1 MKKIINYYYKIDL
14 NSYDFFVQIFN
25 NISKIKEEDLLT
37 NFETQMKELNI
48 AQNKIVMITNNKNNV
63 NEYKSYRNSLN
74 NSKKKNKEEI
84 NLRNSLDCMKNLKV
98 GVYHRFYISPIKK
111 EKIKVIENNNL
122 LIQIPYIKTP
132 STKKY
137 TLVLDLNK
145 TLAFFDTKSKRISL
159 RNGLFSFLSIL
170 KPYYEL
176 ISFSCEINE
185 KIIREIELQKKYF
198 DYLLNDEYSISYN
211 NTLVKPISC
220 LGRDIFRIIII
231 DDDEKSFQLTK
242 ENGIKISEYNG
253 NNKFDSSLYE
263 FEHILILIYQ
273 SKKL

>member
-1 MKKIINYYYKIDL
+1 MICLYQLIILGKNYLILFESFNSLLDKYNLKDIEKENDIVDTISQIYIFITKDMKKIINYYYKIDL

-137 TLVLDLNK
+137 TLVLDLN
-145 TLAFFDTKSKRISL
+145 
-159 RNGLFSFLSIL
+159 
-170 KPYYEL
+170 
-176 ISFSCEINE
+176 
-185 KIIREIELQKKYF
+185 
-198 DYLLNDEYSISYN
+198 
-211 NTLVKPISC
+211 
-220 LGRDIFRIIII
+220 
-231 DDDEKSFQLTK
+231 
-242 ENGIKISEYNG
+242 
-253 NNKFDSSLYE
+253 
-263 FEHILILIYQ
+263 
-273 SKKL
+273 